1 MIALPTLDFQNLL
14 GNLGTDPGGW
24 SWLFGRGATS
34 FFENLSNRYGD
45 NSSTVTEVNKGMS
58 DTGSSASGNLAQ
70 DMQGFESNSFIDYL
84 QGLLSS
90 VGEENAMNRA
100 YNSAEAGLQ
109 REWSASEAQKQRD
122 WEANMSNT
130 AYQRAV
136 KDLHAAGLNPI
147 LAVGGSASTPQGA
160 VASGSSASYN
170 VGGGDSL
177 SSMINA
183 LANVASSV
191 AQFLPSV
198 VKSSINS
205 TSKSTSTSTNYNYN
219 YR

>member
-1 MIALPTLDFQNLL
+1 MIALPTLNLQDLL
-14 GNLGTDPGGW
+14 GNLGIDPGGLPGQLGGALGR
-24 SWLFGRGATS
+24 LFA
-34 FFENLSNRYGD
+34 NLSNRYGD

-90 VGEENAMNRA
+90 VGEENALNRA
-100 YNSAEAGLQ
+100 FNSAEAALQ

-136 KDLHAAGLNPI
+136 KDLQAAGLNPI

-170 VGGGDSL
+170 VGGGDTISTL
-177 SSMINA
+177 INA

-191 AQFLPSV
+191 ADFLPTV
-198 VKSSINS
+198 TKHL
-205 TSKSTSTSTNYNYN
+205 
-219 YR
+219 R

>member
-1 MIALPTLDFQNLL
+1 MVAVPFAGLNDLL
-14 GNLGTDPGGW
+14 GNLITDPGGW
-24 SWLFGRGATS
+24 SGQLGGMLGTLVG
-34 FFENLSNRYGD
+34 NLSNRYGD
-45 NSSTVTEVNKGMS
+45 NSSNVVQVDKGVS
-58 DTGSSASGNLAQ
+58 DTGSSASGNLAE
-70 DMQGFESNSFIDYL
+70 DMQGYESNSFIDYL

-90 VGEENAMNRA
+90 VGEENAINRA
-100 YNSAEAGLQ
+100 YNSAEAAIQ

-136 KDLHAAGLNPI
+136 ADLKSAGLNPI

-170 VGGGDSL
+170 VGGGDTVSTL
-177 SSMINA
+177 INA

-191 AQFLPSV
+191 ADFLPTV
-198 VKSSINS
+198 VK
-205 TSKSTSTSTNYNYN
+205 KLKG
-219 YR
+219 

>member
-1 MIALPTLDFQNLL
+1 MIALPFADFNDLL

-24 SWLFGRGATS
+24 SGQLGGALGRLVA
-34 FFENLSNRYGD
+34 NLSNRYGD
-45 NSSTVTEVNKGMS
+45 NSSTVTEANKGMS
-58 DTGSSASGNLAQ
+58 DTGSSASGNLAE

-100 YNSAEAGLQ
+100 FNSAEAALQ
-109 REWSASEAQKQRD
+109 REWSAAEAQKQRD

-136 KDLHAAGLNPI
+136 KDLQAAGLNPI
-147 LAVGGSASTPQGA
+147 LAVGGAASTPQGA

-170 VGGGDSL
+170 VGGGDTVSTL
-177 SSMINA
+177 INA

-191 AQFLPSV
+191 ADFLPSV
-198 VKSSINS
+198 TKLL
-205 TSKSTSTSTNYNYN
+205 
-219 YR
+219 R